1 MTTIQVS
8 MVTDSC
14 YKTARNNGAI
24 GEHTVE
30 NILSCK
36 VDTNSLIDVLCGLES
51 PIEIKTCAIWVR
63 TKHTSSRRRRGR
75 YIFYPEQHKALINV
89 NGYYVFCLLDEDR
102 EVCKIKVI
110 PAKEVYYPQLISAE
124 RKNVCINWKCIFG
137 DE

>member
-14 YKTARNNGAI
+14 YKTARGNGVI
-24 GEHTVE
+24 GEQTME

-63 TKHTSSRRRRGR
+63 TEHTSSRRRRGR
-75 YIFYPEQHKALINV
+75 YILYPEQHKALINV
-89 NGYYVFCLLDEDR
+89 NGYYVFCLLNEDR
-102 EVCKIKVI
+102 EVFKIKVL
-110 PAKEVYYPQLISAE
+110 PAREFYHPQLISGE
-124 RKNVCINWKCIFG
+124 RKNVCVNWKYIFG

>member
-1 MTTIQVS
+1 VTTIQVS

-14 YKTARNNGAI
+14 YKTARGNGVI
-24 GEHTVE
+24 GEQTME

-63 TKHTSSRRRRGR
+63 TEHTSSRRRRGR
-75 YIFYPEQHKALINV
+75 YILYPEQHKALINV
-89 NGYYVFCLLDEDR
+89 NGYYVFCLLNEDR
-102 EVCKIKVI
+102 EVFKIKVL
-110 PAKEVYYPQLISAE
+110 PAREFYHPQLISGE
-124 RKNVCINWKCIFG
+124 RKNVCVNWKYIFG

>member
-14 YKTARNNGAI
+14 YKTARGNGVI
-24 GEHTVE
+24 GEQTME

-51 PIEIKTCAIWVR
+51 AIEIKTCASWVR
-63 TKHTSSRRRRGR
+63 TEHTSSRRRRGR
-75 YIFYPEQHKALINV
+75 YILYPEQHKALINV

-110 PAKEVYYPQLISAE
+110 RAKEFYHPLIVSGE
-124 RKNVCINWKCIFG
+124 QQKVSINWKYIFG